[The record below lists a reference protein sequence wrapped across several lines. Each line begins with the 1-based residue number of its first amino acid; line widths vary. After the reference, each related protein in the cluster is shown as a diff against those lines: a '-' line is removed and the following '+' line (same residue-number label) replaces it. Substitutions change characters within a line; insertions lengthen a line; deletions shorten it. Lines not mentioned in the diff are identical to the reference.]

1 LAACLEDAEEK
12 PQNPDEDPEGQQ
24 GQVHY
29 QADEDPDAHDGEE
42 YEPQQHEG
50 REDQPGEYH
59 HFPFNITCETHVNKN
74 DSATETIFKVVHVKT
89 AVIMNER
96 RDPMYEVTGDSCFSL
111 VQ

>member
-42 YEPQQHEG
+42 YESQQHEG
-50 REDQPGEYH
+50 REDQPSEYH
-59 HFPFNITCETHVNKN
+59 HFPFNITSETHVNKS
-74 DSATETIFKVVHVKT
+74 DSATEAIFKAVHEKQQ
-89 AVIMNER
+89 
-96 RDPMYEVTGDSCFSL
+96 PS
-111 VQ
+111 

>member
-1 LAACLEDAEEK
+1 MAACLEDAEEK

-59 HFPFNITCETHVNKN
+59 HFPFNITSVTFVNKH
-74 DSATETIFKVVHVKT
+74 DSATEAIFKAVHEKQQPSWGSV
-89 AVIMNER
+89 AVPCTR
-96 RDPMYEVTGDSCFSL
+96 SL
-111 VQ
+111 ATLSRAAE